1 MTDVIKDG
9 AGERVNSKLA
19 TSGSTSRSRKMK
31 KKAFEFKLTRVS
43 EAGPSKKVDSPEL
56 AFDFWNETIR
66 KREWF
71 QVNKEHL
78 VVLILNTRHNIEGHN
93 LVSIGNLSEC
103 LAHPREIF
111 APVLC
116 GGAYAFIL
124 MHNHPSG
131 DPSPSKADRELTRRI
146 AEGAGLF
153 QIKFLDHVIVGQH
166 EEGVFREPYFS
177 FREMGLL

>member
-1 MTDVIKDG
+1 MTDVIKDD

-19 TSGSTSRSRKMK
+19 TSGSTSRRRKTK

-43 EAGPSKKVDSPEL
+43 EAGPSKKIDSPEL
-56 AFDFWNETIR
+56 AYGFWNETIR

-71 QVNKEHL
+71 QENKEHL
-78 VVLILNTRHNIEGHN
+78 VVLMLNTRHNIAGHN
-93 LVSIGNLSEC
+93 LVSIGSLNEC

-116 GGAYAFIL
+116 GGAFAFIL

-131 DPSPSKADRELTRRI
+131 DPSPSRADRELTRRI

-153 QIKFLDHVIVGQH
+153 QVKFLDHVIVGH
-166 EEGVFREPYFS
+166 PEDGVFREPYFS